1 MVSLFSLDKD
11 AIIILH
17 ICTTMMTSLAAA
29 MTATLVLFFL
39 FMETH
44 AFSLL
49 LLVGRPTRSQSYLA
63 MSALAP
69 PRKMS
74 PDTFDDDDKSQQI
87 HHIQDEQQ
95 HK

>member
-1 MVSLFSLDKD
+1 MVPSL
-11 AIIILH
+11 
-17 ICTTMMTSLAAA
+17 TAA
-29 MTATLVLFFL
+29 MTTLVLFFL
-39 FMETH
+39 SMERH